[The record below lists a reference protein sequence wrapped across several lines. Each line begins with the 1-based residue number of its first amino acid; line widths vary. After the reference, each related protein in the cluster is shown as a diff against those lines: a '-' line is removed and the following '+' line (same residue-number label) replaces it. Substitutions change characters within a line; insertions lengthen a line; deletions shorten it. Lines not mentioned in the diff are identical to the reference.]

1 MTKSAIVKSWR
12 SLKDEKQNY
21 LSKTRLTK
29 LGVRDRQQVHRQQ
42 ESRNEGKLGTGYR
55 IRDRPGRILGNEGQ
69 QLPLL
74 FHAFNI
80 SFFCELRSNS

>member
-29 LGVRDRQQVHRQQ
+29 LRVRERQQVH
-42 ESRNEGKLGTGYR
+42 LR
-55 IRDRPGRILGNEGQ
+55 IRRKGVKK
-69 QLPLL
+69 
-74 FHAFNI
+74 
-80 SFFCELRSNS
+80 